1 MNADFYLKRELKN
14 VLEHGRVR
22 SPSRHV
28 HFHSHIEIYVV
39 HSGEIEIIVNDSC
52 RVLKA
57 GEISIAF
64 SYDSHGYRSVTDAE
78 AEYIIVPLS
87 YCKEVLPA
95 FENKRNNTP
104 FINDRQTYETVSEAL
119 AHLFKKPNEL
129 VRRGLI
135 YVILGAILDKI
146 ELSEPQTQQKSPL
159 SAEMLIYISQ
169 NFTEEL
175 TLGELAK
182 HFGYNPSYLSRSF
195 KQTFGM
201 PFCKYLSMIRLRE
214 AVIRLK
220 DGEES
225 VAKCALE
232 SGFGS
237 VRSFYRAFEEEFG
250 MTPTEYFIHT
260 NNS

>member
-39 HSGEIEIIVNDSC
+39 HSGEIEIIIND
-52 RVLKA
+52 RRQVLSS
-57 GEISIAF
+57 GEISVAF
-64 SYDSHGYRSVTDAE
+64 SYDSHGYRTLSNSE
-78 AEYIIVPLS
+78 AEYLIVPLS
-87 YCKEVLPA
+87 YCKDALHL
-95 FENKRNNTP
+95 FENKKNNTP
-104 FINDRQTYETVSEAL
+104 FINDKETYETVSVAM
-119 AHLFKKPNEL
+119 ARLFDETNEL
-129 VRRGLI
+129 MSRGLI
-135 YVILGAILDKI
+135 YIILGAILKKV
-146 ELSEPQTQQKSPL
+146 ELSEAQAQQTSVL

-169 NFTEEL
+169 NFADAL
-175 TLGELAK
+175 TLVDLAK

-214 AVIRLK
+214 AVLRLK
-220 DGEES
+220 DGERN

-237 VRSFYRAFEEEFG
+237 VRSFYRAFGDEFG
-250 MTPTEYFIHT
+250 MTPTEYFKDGKKQ
-260 NNS
+260 